1 MDNNEI
7 KSLCLS
13 LLKADSEAEVISILK
28 KVNYWDDPDLWRFYG
43 DKENNYKDA
52 GNQAAEAEAALVEKI
67 TNSRDARLLNECLVR
82 GIDPEG
88 EFAPKTLEQAVA
100 KFFDEDSKDATA
112 GLIREWTD
120 TKRTEI
126 SRGVTVSLT
135 GNKPDEGYPCVTIS
149 DCGEGQSPLKLPKT
163 ILSLGESIKMRI
175 PFVHGKFN
183 MGGTA
188 VLRFCGHENL
198 QLVVSRRNPQLL
210 KKELRR
216 EARDDE
222 WGFTI
227 VRRNYPKGNVESTI
241 EADDKIRSSTY
252 TFLSPVGCDTN
263 PNKGEILSF
272 EAETLPIFP
281 VGNNAYSKQSQW
293 GTLVKLYEY
302 KTKAR
307 SHFFM
312 RDGLL
317 GSLDILLP
325 RIGLPVRLHEC
336 RAYKGASDR
345 SFETTLTG
353 IKVRLEDDKAKN
365 LENGF
370 PDSTSINVD
379 GNKFRVTIYAFKDKK
394 ARNYRPAS
402 KGVLFTL
409 NGQTQG
415 WFSERF
421 FAREKKVG
429 LNGIKE
435 SILVIVDCTEISWE
449 TQEQLFQNSRDRL
462 STEPIRY
469 QLEAELERLLK
480 RHPGL
485 SELKEIRRRQKKAE
499 KLENSQAFENV
510 LKSMFKHSRSM
521 LSFFAPGMKLSN
533 PFNTESVKGE
543 LVEFQGKKYPTYFHF
558 RKLKDK
564 EELKRDCNLNRRSR
578 ILFETDVVNDYF
590 DRNID
595 PGSFELYYLMD
606 GVRQSVDNYSIN
618 LYNGIA
624 TLNIALPASAEIGNS
639 FSYEAIVTDSLR
651 IIDPPFINKIT
662 LKVIEP
668 VDDSK
673 KSKST
678 RRRNP
683 VKHDG
688 EDRELP
694 SGISIPQPTEVFKTS
709 QNGGK
714 VWSDMSPEFDKYT
727 ALKVEYSGEDD
738 ADYAGYDFY
747 INMSNIYLDN
757 EIVNYAEEA
766 ELVMEQYK
774 IGMSLIGMSM
784 IHSNELKKN
793 EKKEDDQ
800 YEKTEI
806 SIDDTIED
814 ATKAI
819 APILIPMINELADLP
834 LLED

>member
-1 MDNNEI
+1 MDNKELFI
-7 KSLCLS
+7 SLLNADTEEEVIS
-13 LLKADSEAEVISILK
+13 LLKK
-28 KVNYWDDPDLWRFYG
+28 TNYWEDENAWRFYG

-52 GNQAAEAEAALVEKI
+52 GNQAAEAEASLVEKI

-88 EFAPKTLEQAVA
+88 ADAPKTLEAAVA
-100 KFFDEDSKDATA
+100 KFFDENVSDGTA
-112 GLIREWTD
+112 GLIREWSD

-126 SRGVTVSLT
+126 ARGITVALT
-135 GNKPDEGYPCVTIS
+135 GNKPDNGSGYPCVTIS
-149 DCGEGQSPLKLPKT
+149 DCGEGQSPLRIPKT

-198 QLVVSRRNPQLL
+198 QLVVSRRNPSLL
-210 KKELRR
+210 EQDKERG
-216 EARDDE
+216 ARDDE

-227 VRRNYPKGNVESTI
+227 VRRNYPKGNVVSTI
-241 EADDKIRSSTY
+241 HNEDKIRSSIY
-252 TFLSPVGCDTN
+252 TFLAPVGSDAN
-263 PNKGEILSF
+263 PKKGDVLSF
-272 EAETLPIFP
+272 KADSLSIFP
-281 VGNNAYSKQSQW
+281 DGKNPYSRESEW
-293 GTLVKLYEY
+293 GTLIKLYEF
-302 KTKAR
+302 KTKYR
-307 SHFFM
+307 TTFF

-317 GSLDILLP
+317 GPLDLLLP

-336 RAYKGASDR
+336 RDYKGHSG

-353 IKVRLEDDKAKN
+353 IRVRLDDDKAKN

-379 GNKFRVTIYAFKDKK
+379 GNKFKVTIYAFKDKK
-394 ARNYRPAS
+394 ARDYRPAS
-402 KGVLFTL
+402 KGILFTL

-415 WFSERF
+415 WFPERF

-435 SILVIVDCTEISWE
+435 SILVIVDCTEVSWE
-449 TQEQLFQNSRDRL
+449 AQEQLFQNSRDRL

-469 QLEAELERLLK
+469 QLEEELERLLK

-485 SELKEIRRRQKKAE
+485 NELKEIRRRQKKAE

-533 PFNTESVKGE
+533 PFNAENVKAE
-543 LVEFQGKKYPTYFHF
+543 LIEFKGKKYPSYFRF
-558 RKLKDK
+558 KKLKDG
-564 EELKRDCNLNRRSR
+564 ETLKRDCNLNRRAR
-578 ILFETDVVNDYF
+578 ILFETDVDNDYF

-595 PGSFELYYLMD
+595 PGSFELYQELN
-606 GVRQSVDNYSIN
+606 GEKHIVENYSIN

-624 TLNIALPASAEIGNS
+624 TLNISLPENTKVGDTFN
-639 FSYEAIVTDSLR
+639 YESIVTDSQR
-651 IIDPPFINKIT
+651 IIDPPFLNKIV
-662 LKVIEP
+662 LDVIEP

-673 KSKST
+673 KNKSV

-683 VKHDG
+683 TKNEG
-688 EDRELP
+688 KDRELP
-694 SGISIPQPTEVFKTS
+694 SGISIPQPTEVFKSS
-709 QNGGK
+709 QNGAK
-714 VWSDMSPEFDKYT
+714 TWADMSPEFDKFT
-727 ALKVEYSGEDD
+727 ALRVEYSGAED

-747 INMSNIYLDN
+747 LNMSNIYLDN
-757 EIVNYAEEA
+757 EIVNYADEA
-766 ELVMEQYK
+766 ELIMEQYK

-784 IHSNELKKN
+784 IHANELKKEN
-793 EKKEDDQ
+793 KKNNDETDKS
-800 YEKTEI
+800 ET
-806 SIDDTIED
+806 SIDESIED
-814 ATKAI
+814 ATRSI

-834 LLED
+834 LIED